1 MKHPIEM
8 DEHEHHERINDR
20 EEATEHDKSQLV
32 RAAHSLWRYGFNL
45 SPEETLAIAHVLRV
59 FDPRP
64 PVEEEPDVAF

>member
-1 MKHPIEM
+1 MWSEHD
-8 DEHEHHERINDR
+8 DEHEHHERINER

-32 RAAHSLWRYGFNL
+32 RFAHNLMMYGFNL

-64 PVEEEPDVAF
+64 PVEEEEDIKF